1 MTTSKQET
9 TAKFF
14 GELYVITFPN
24 WSRYRDMKDI
34 ANNFYSPKSKSWYA
48 FLKGMEYQSDK
59 NKMKELAD
67 DR

>member
-1 MTTSKQET
+1 MTKQET

-34 ANNFYSPKSKSWYA
+34 ADNFYSHKTKSWYA
-48 FLKGMEYQSDK
+48 FLKGMEYQSAQ
-59 NKMKELAD
+59 NKVQDAHSKPNN
-67 DR
+67 